1 MMQPSWLSLAT
12 VLTAILSLSAPLPL
26 LAVGTPAVPR
36 VAGAP
41 EYLTIS
47 QLQKRYRLHQSRFA
61 TIEGAQIHYTDEGR
75 GPVIV
80 LLHGSSSSLR
90 TYDRVVKRLKGRYRI
105 ISYDEPNMGLSGPAP
120 RTLYERELYPVLV
133 LEGLLAKLNVR
144 KATLVGVSSGGA
156 AAFFFAA
163 KHPEM
168 VDRLILSNTPSGR
181 ADGRGMRLSQA
192 LAREIALSTP
202 TSGRQS
208 KIYRPRSYWEAFFQ
222 FYTGEPERI
231 GSRLIEQYYD
241 MNRRVPAPDRLAM
254 VAALDDAQGVARA
267 LAAIK
272 APTLLLWGAR
282 DPILPP
288 QSAADLA
295 AGLRNAQVSTVMMR
309 DVGHYPPLEVPE
321 RFANLISAWLA
332 DGVPIEPKAPEPADR
347 QPTSVSNSMD

>member
-1 MMQPSWLSLAT
+1 MIRASWLSLAMM
-12 VLTAILSLSAPLPL
+12 LTASSVLSAPPL
-26 LAVGTPAVPR
+26 SADTQ
-36 VAGAP
+36 GAAAP
-41 EYLTIS
+41 KYLTIS
-47 QLQKRYRLHQSRFA
+47 QLRARYRLPQSRFA
-61 TIEGAQIHYTDEGR
+61 MIEDAQIHYTDEGH

-90 TYDRVVKRLKGRYRI
+90 TYEGVVQRLEGRYRVI
-105 ISYDEPNMGLSGPAP
+105 RYDEPNMGLSGPAP
-120 RTLYERELYPVLV
+120 RALYQRELYPVLV

-144 KATLVGVSSGGA
+144 EATLVGVSSGGA

-163 KHPEM
+163 RHPEM

-181 ADGRGMRLSQA
+181 ADGKGMRLSQA

-202 TSGRQS
+202 KGGRQS

-231 GSRLIEQYYD
+231 GPGLIEQYYD

-254 VAALDDAQGVARA
+254 VAALDDAKGVAAA
-267 LAAIK
+267 LRAIK

-288 QSAADLA
+288 QSASDLA

-321 RFANLISAWLA
+321 RFGDLVAAWLA
-332 DGVPIEPKAPEPADR
+332 DAVPIEPKAPEPADR
-347 QPTSVSNSMD
+347 QPRRVADSLN